1 MPGMTG
7 WPRLS
12 DAYGSAEG
20 VPGLLDRY
28 EADPEAVS
36 TELVDRLC
44 PMYGIAFSASF
55 AALPRL
61 LGIAA
66 GRAAGERLD
75 VLYLAGAITGCARS
89 SPGAAQ
95 MGTLEAAAFC
105 RLTEETLTTPM
116 TAVDY
121 VFLLQ
126 SWMAFQGAEVWD
138 RNLENLAEGE
148 HEVDCP
154 YCGVMLTIV
163 FGEEGHFA
171 SSEDYA
177 NPKAQRS
184 PFVRS
189 TPPKRAVRYSS
200 CTSRPWQIARESW
213 HTGCPTCSDGPSA
226 PTAARSSPCWTD
238 RRSSAL

>member
-1 MPGMTG
+1 MTD

-20 VPGLLDRY
+20 VPDLLDRY
-28 EADPEAVS
+28 EADPESVS

-44 PMYGIAFSASF
+44 PMYDTAFSASF

-75 VLYLAGAITGCARS
+75 VLYLAGAITRCARS
-89 SPGAAQ
+89 SPEAAQ
-95 MGTLEAAAFC
+95 MRTREAAAFC

-171 SSEDYA
+171 SGEDYA

-184 PFVRS
+184 PLRPIDPAQAGGAVQQLYR
-189 TPPKRAVRYSS
+189 RALADGQRVVAHGLPYMFGQAV
-200 CTSRPWQIARESW
+200 CTDCGTELSVL
-213 HTGCPTCSDGPSA
+213 
-226 PTAARSSPCWTD
+226 D
-238 RRSSAL
+238 RRA